1 MVRNEETKLGF
12 GGLMSTKFGQK
23 KTTAEENAERSTSD
37 LKSFLVISASQERQE
52 FVTRVVNENLNT
64 FRYTEKELKTESDER
79 DFNVVCTNSGVEAL
93 KILQYST
100 FDMILCDYDTQY
112 MRGWQFVKQ
121 FKNHPDFKNMPIIL
135 FGIDRDVIAK
145 DQIEKRDTM
154 KEYGI
159 TSILHYPFKNYMLDK
174 DIDNTL
180 KVFND
185 RNGTEHAYSGA
196 KEALQEKNVKL
207 SKKLFEG
214 IYEKNKKTSRANL
227 GMANVY
233 KAEGDTQKQKQFL
246 GKSLEYDIEN
256 LSAIY
261 ENFEIAVST
270 KDERLIDGLPK
281 TLIKEGNEKNVLF
294 LYEFVQILFKY
305 DLVEK
310 ILSMVDTYKDMI
322 GSIPTF
328 IYVIVAKCHLK
339 RDEVDLAF
347 DLMDKLL
354 KEGKKEVGVLNLAA
368 VIYRKKNDLQKS
380 LEMFFQALEVAP
392 TDYRILFNV
401 ALNYAHLRD
410 YEISKSYAQRVL
422 KLAPH
427 FNKAVQFLD
436 NLSQVMDGDKPS
448 EGGGSDDEGNNSDS
462 SAVA

>member
-1 MVRNEETKLGF
+1 MNNIID
-12 GGLMSTKFGQK
+12 QK
-23 KTTAEENAERSTSD
+23 KQSADNNGERSTGD

-52 FVTRVVNENLNT
+52 FVARVVNENLNT
-64 FRYTEKELKTESDER
+64 FRYTDNELQTESDER
-79 DFNVVCTNSGVEAL
+79 DFNVICTNSGVEAL
-93 KILQYST
+93 KILQYSA

-135 FGIDRDVIAK
+135 FGTDRDTIAK
-145 DQIEKRDTM
+145 DQIDMRDTM
-154 KEYGI
+154 KEYGV
-159 TSILHYPFKNYMLDK
+159 TTILHYPFKNFMLDRE
-174 DIDNTL
+174 IDKTL
-180 KVFND
+180 GVFND

-196 KEALQEKNVKL
+196 KEALREKNITL
-207 SKKLFEG
+207 SKKLYEG
-214 IYEKNKKTSRANL
+214 IYKKNKKTSRANL

-233 KAEGDTQKQKQFL
+233 KAEGDTKKQQQFL
-246 GKSLEYDIEN
+246 GKSLEYDIDN

-261 ENFEIAVST
+261 ENFEIAVSN

-281 TLIKEGNEKNVLF
+281 TLIKEGNEKNILF

-305 DLVEK
+305 GSVDK
-310 ILSMVDTYKDMI
+310 ILSMVDTYKNMI
-322 GSIPTF
+322 GAIPTF
-328 IYVIVAKCHLK
+328 IHVIVAKCYLK
-339 RDEVDLAF
+339 KDDVDLAF
-347 DLMDKLL
+347 GLMDKLL
-354 KEGKKEVGVLNLAA
+354 SEGKKEVGVLNLIA

-380 LEMFFQALEVAP
+380 LEMFFQALELAP

-427 FNKAVQFLD
+427 FKKAVQFMN
-436 NLSQVMDGDKPS
+436 NLSQMMAGNKPPE
-448 EGGGSDDEGNNSDS
+448 EGGPGDEGDISDT